1 VLDLEPADDVDRVA
15 LNERQGDADSL
26 GQSSDASMTSTQ
38 PTPALVQHK
47 APSHAAGWLARLK
60 ARLAVAKVARGR
72 FTRHNAEFN
81 VRSGEFSLGFWLRER
96 DHFRLHKL
104 VVGNA
109 LYFEFQIEK
118 DVPFARLSGTTF
130 HSSKL
135 IFYFGKIM
143 RITVGISELNVSC
156 RRTDET
162 RSDWQVKR
170 WALPFKSKPPVPTI

>member
-1 VLDLEPADDVDRVA
+1 
-15 LNERQGDADSL
+15 
-26 GQSSDASMTSTQ
+26 MTSTQ
-38 PTPALVQHK
+38 PTPALNQQK
-47 APSHAAGWLARLK
+47 APSRAAGWLARVK

-72 FTRHNAEFN
+72 FTRRDAEFN
-81 VRSGEFSLGFWLRER
+81 VRRGEFTIGFWLRER

-135 IFYFGKIM
+135 LFYFGKLM

-162 RSDWQVKR
+162 RSDWHVKR
-170 WALPFKSKPPVPTI
+170 WEFPLKSNPPVPTT